1 LALPTIV
8 ANDVS
13 NPDLLQIMANE
24 RLVYNGYNNLPAE
37 YSTTKFNNE

>member
-1 LALPTIV
+1 MLALPTIV

-24 RLVYNGYNNLPAE
+24 RLVYN
-37 YSTTKFNNE
+37 